1 MGEFEAKEI
10 SLGGILKSLDV
21 ILLNEAKVIGT
32 MRLVP
37 CFTGFMKKKLWI
49 SGLLY
54 ILTCTDEPYI
64 ILSVALVINDDCV
77 SVSIVEA

>member
-1 MGEFEAKEI
+1 MGEFEAKEL

-37 CFTGFMKKKLWI
+37 CFTGFMKKKIVDFWI
-49 SGLLY
+49 AVY
-54 ILTCTDEPYI
+54 TD
-64 ILSVALVINDDCV
+64 LHR
-77 SVSIVEA
+77 